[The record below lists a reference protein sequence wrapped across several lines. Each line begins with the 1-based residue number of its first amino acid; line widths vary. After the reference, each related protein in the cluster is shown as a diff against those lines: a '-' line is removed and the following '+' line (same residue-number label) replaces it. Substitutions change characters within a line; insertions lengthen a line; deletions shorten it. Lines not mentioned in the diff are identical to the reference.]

1 MSLNELV
8 KKFMDYSWSLTDVI
22 FLMFFPSLFSILFGP
37 FIGIPAGLAFF
48 IFLFMVNE
56 ADENEEDDLDEHRQ
70 K

>member
-8 KKFMDYSWSLTDVI
+8 KKFMDYRWSLTDVI

>member
-1 MSLNELV
+1 MSLNELL
-8 KKFMDYSWSLTDVI
+8 KKFMDYRWSLTDVI
-22 FLMFFPSLFSILFGP
+22 LLMFFPSLFSILLGP

-56 ADENEEDDLDEHRQ
+56 TDENEEDDLDEHRQ

>member
-1 MSLNELV
+1 MSLNELL
-8 KKFMDYSWSLTDVI
+8 KKFMDYRWSLTDVI

>member
-8 KKFMDYSWSLTDVI
+8 KKFMDYRWSLTDVI

-48 IFLFMVNE
+48 IFLFMVN
-56 ADENEEDDLDEHRQ
+56 
-70 K
+70 